1 MNWDALDYMVAL
13 ALLSASAAAYWIA
26 TRPARS
32 VWHHLAVMI
41 GAGGALLL
49 LWMQLAVGLVGDG
62 DHPIN
67 QAMGLVLVVS
77 AIGALLSRFRAS
89 GMRTTL
95 LVAAGTQMVLGALGF
110 ILLPAMYFSDIF
122 LVTAFFSGLWTASAF
137 LFHLACLKELRP

>member
-13 ALLSASAAAYWIA
+13 ALLGASAAAYWIA

>member
-1 MNWDALDYMVAL
+1 MNWDALDYLVAL
-13 ALLSASAAAYWIA
+13 ALLGGSAGAYWIA
-26 TRPARS
+26 TRSARS
-32 VWHHLAVMI
+32 LWHHTAVI
-41 GAGGALLL
+41 IAAGGALLM

-67 QAMGLVLVVS
+67 HAMGLVLVVS